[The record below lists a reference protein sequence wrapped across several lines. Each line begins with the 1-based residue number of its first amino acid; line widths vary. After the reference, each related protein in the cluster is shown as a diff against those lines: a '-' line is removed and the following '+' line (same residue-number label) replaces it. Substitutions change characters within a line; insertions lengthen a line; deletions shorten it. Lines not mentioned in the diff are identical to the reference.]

1 MSRGKSR
8 NRKARNDIMRSN
20 ASNARRK
27 AREQARAKGY
37 DRTKYDKP
45 QLADPSPT

>member
-8 NRKARNDIMRSN
+8 NRKARIDIMRAN
-20 ASNARRK
+20 AANTRRK

-37 DRTKYDKP
+37 DKQSYDKP
-45 QLADPSPT
+45 ANEES

>member
-8 NRKARNDIMRSN
+8 SRKARIDIMRAN
-20 ASNARRK
+20 AALARRK
-27 AREQARAKGY
+27 QRQAAKKQY

-45 QLADPSPT
+45 ASEEQ